1 MELLENKVSIIIP
14 VLNEESGIR
23 NTISSIPQSSIRDLG
38 YDLEIIVID
47 GNSTDCTRQI
57 AREMGARVILQ
68 NGKGYGSAYKTGLKV
83 ASGNLIV
90 SLDGDSTYPAEIIP
104 ECLSQLEKKDL
115 DFITVN
121 RFAKMDK
128 DAMSLTHKVGNKVL
142 TVAVHLLYSLN
153 IRDSQS
159 GMQIMRRSF
168 TEKIILRADGYQL
181 SEEIKIIAF
190 KYFKSLEV
198 DGRYYRRIGKSKLNP
213 FNDGLSNLKYLF
225 GFRKLQK
232 LAVAIPVNPQVST
245 KSSGIDELLTY

>member
-1 MELLENKVSIIIP
+1 MKLLENKVSIIIP

-57 AREMGARVILQ
+57 SREMGARVILQ
-68 NGKGYGSAYKTGLKV
+68 NGKGYGSAYKTGLKA

-142 TVAVHLLYSLN
+142 TFAVHLLYSLN
-153 IRDSQS
+153 IRDSQ
-159 GMQIMRRSF
+159 
-168 TEKIILRADGYQL
+168 
-181 SEEIKIIAF
+181 
-190 KYFKSLEV
+190 LEC
-198 DGRYYRRIGKSKLNP
+198 R
-213 FNDGLSNLKYLF
+213 
-225 GFRKLQK
+225 
-232 LAVAIPVNPQVST
+232 
-245 KSSGIDELLTY
+245 

>member
-1 MELLENKVSIIIP
+1 M
-14 VLNEESGIR
+14 
-23 NTISSIPQSSIRDLG
+23 IPQSDIRDSG

-57 AREMGARVILQ
+57 GEMGARVILQ
-68 NGKGYGSAYKTGLKV
+68 NGKGYGLAYKTGLKV

-128 DAMSLTHKVGNKVL
+128 DAMSLKHKVGNKVL

-168 TEKIILRADGYQL
+168 YRENYSASRRL
-181 SEEIKIIAF
+181 S
-190 KYFKSLEV
+190 V
-198 DGRYYRRIGKSKLNP
+198 VRRN
-213 FNDGLSNLKYLF
+213 
-225 GFRKLQK
+225 
-232 LAVAIPVNPQVST
+232 
-245 KSSGIDELLTY
+245 